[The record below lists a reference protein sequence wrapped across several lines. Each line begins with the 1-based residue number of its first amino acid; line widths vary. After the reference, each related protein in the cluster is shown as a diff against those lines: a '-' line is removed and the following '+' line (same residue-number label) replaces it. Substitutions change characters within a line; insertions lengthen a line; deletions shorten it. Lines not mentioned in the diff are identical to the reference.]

1 MAVKACVFPAT
12 MEAAVGA
19 TAIDTSVAAV
29 TVSVAEL
36 LVIPDSEAV
45 IIEVPAATPVA
56 TPPETMVAA
65 AVFEDVQV
73 AVEVRFWVVLL
84 L

>member
-1 MAVKACVFPAT
+1 
-12 MEAAVGA
+12 
-19 TAIDTSVAAV
+19 
-29 TVSVAEL
+29 L
-36 LVIPDSEAV
+36 LVTPDSEAV

-84 L
+84 I

>member
-1 MAVKACVFPAT
+1 MAVKAWVFPAA
-12 MEAAVGA
+12 MEAVVGV
-19 TAIDTSVAAV
+19 TAMETRVAAV
-29 TVSVAEL
+29 TVNVAEL

-56 TPPETMVAA
+56 TPPETIVAA
-65 AVFEDVQV
+65 AVLEDAQV
-73 AVEVRFWVVLL
+73 TVEVMFWVVLL